1 MKQYIHPVLIALTLA
16 LPALAQETK
25 PVPAD
30 KMEHSSPSGEE
41 GSGWMAM
48 VGLMGSQRPSYR
60 GSDENQTVVDPIVMF
75 DYKGRVGFRESR
87 IVQGAAGF
95 YVRPLLT
102 ESWSLGILAMPQFE
116 GREESSAKALKGMG
130 NRDSN
135 IYTGMDLSFRTR
147 GFSATLEVQKG
158 TKSHSGT
165 VAGLTL
171 EHSVQFNKRFGLE
184 AGLTG
189 IWGDKDYQAWE
200 FGITPD
206 QARRRQALINAGNT
220 DLKPADGLAYTPK
233 AGLHEVRARV
243 MLSYQLSERWMVF
256 NEVSHGRLLGDAAK
270 SPLTRSRNQTAV
282 SLGCAYQ
289 FGAGEGHGHH
299 AD

>member
-165 VAGLTL
+165 VAGLSL

-200 FGITPD
+200 FGISPD
-206 QARRRQALINAGNT
+206 QAHRRQALINAGNT